1 MSMAVLV
8 TLQMYLDMF
17 SHSLRLSGCAAAW
30 QGPLT
35 EARFRLVDAE
45 AVQQYL
51 HRRAAKYSSIRL
63 VAKEAGYFGTVI
75 GIQS

>member
-1 MSMAVLV
+1 MAVR
-8 TLQMYLDMF
+8 
-17 SHSLRLSGCAAAW
+17 LRYKCIWICFRIRFVFLGCAAAW

-35 EARFRLVDAE
+35 EARFRLVDAD

-51 HRRAAKYSSIRL
+51 YRWAASLSSIKL
-63 VAKEAGYFGTVI
+63 VAKEAGYFGTAE